1 MPCKANPGFYR
12 TVSENELNDIYRY
25 QLVVIYNSHIAGVS
39 SEWDLTTYVANIEEK
54 RVKLSLEKMGPFNG
68 WEVCDRSFHTKWVDN
83 SELEGAKIRFIYE
96 KKNGI
101 EYSFPLIEEKKIEVS
116 ELFKYYK
123 NI

>member
-1 MPCKANPGFYR
+1 
-12 TVSENELNDIYRY
+12 
-25 QLVVIYNSHIAGVS
+25 
-39 SEWDLTTYVANIEEK
+39 
-54 RVKLSLEKMGPFNG
+54 MGPFNG

-101 EYSFPLIEEKKIEVS
+101 EYIFPLIEEKKIEVS